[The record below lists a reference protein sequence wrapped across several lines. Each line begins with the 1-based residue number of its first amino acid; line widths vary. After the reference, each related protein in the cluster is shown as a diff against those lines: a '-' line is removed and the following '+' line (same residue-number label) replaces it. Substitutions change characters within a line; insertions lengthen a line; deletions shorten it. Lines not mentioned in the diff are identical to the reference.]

1 MQGRRHARD
10 EQHGRHPC
18 RSLSGNQS
26 ATTAADATAADATAA
41 AAAAAAAPAP
51 AAAAPAAGGGGAV
64 QRPEVLQQLYATIEP
79 LGVYLQRVL
88 PERPMGAPLL
98 QDRDLQDYRYVLER
112 CLVAQPAPGS
122 SIAPARRRDVPR
134 SPASE
139 PRLASSQPEVVRQV
153 IETLFRESASPE
165 HVLALGNCRP
175 RFGGMGSN
183 AFHGVEQLIPS
194 SAASALQTRPWAV
207 LLQRI
212 GDAAMMTLLLDC
224 SLFLPTLGSTLLQLS
239 GAPVNKV
246 VHQMRAPTST
256 GSAVPGTRKTA
267 PRAPPAS
274 PPYKRPVR
282 SHFCDVCVTRLF
294 QLPLPRI

>member
-1 MQGRRHARD
+1 
-10 EQHGRHPC
+10 
-18 RSLSGNQS
+18 
-26 ATTAADATAADATAA
+26 
-41 AAAAAAAPAP
+41 
-51 AAAAPAAGGGGAV
+51 V
-64 QRPEVLQQLYATIEP
+64 QRPEVLKQLYATIEP

-88 PERPMGAPLL
+88 PQRPMGVPLR
-98 QDRDLQDYRYVLER
+98 QDGDLQDYRYVLER
-112 CLVAQPAPGS
+112 CLVAQPAVGS
-122 SIAPARRRDVPR
+122 SIASARRRDVPR
-134 SPASE
+134 SPASA

-194 SAASALQTRPWAV
+194 SAASALQTRPWAD
-207 LLQRI
+207 LLQRV

-246 VHQMRAPTST
+246 VHQLRAPAST
-256 GSAVPGTRKTA
+256 GRTVPGTGKTA
-267 PRAPPAS
+267 PHGLPSS

-282 SHFCDVCVTRLF
+282 CHCGGVCVASLF
-294 QLPLPRI
+294 QSRSSGI

>member
-10 EQHGRHPC
+10 EQHGQHPC
-18 RSLSGNQS
+18 SSLSGNQS
-26 ATTAADATAADATAA
+26 AATTVAA
-41 AAAAAAAPAP
+41 AAAAAAA
-51 AAAAPAAGGGGAV
+51 AASAAGGGGAV

-88 PERPMGAPLL
+88 PERPMGMPLL
-98 QDRDLQDYRYVLER
+98 EDKDLQDYRYVLDR
-112 CLVAQPAPGS
+112 CLVAQPAPGA

-134 SPASE
+134 SPASA

-207 LLQRI
+207 LLQRV

-239 GAPVNKV
+239 GPPVNKV
-246 VHQMRAPTST
+246 VHQLRAPTST
-256 GSAVPGTRKTA
+256 GRAVPGTVKTA
-267 PRAPPAS
+267 SRAPPAS

-282 SHFCDVCVTRLF
+282 SHSGDVCAT
-294 QLPLPRI
+294 